1 MLVLNHIK
9 HISHQILHMMNSP
22 RLIGA
27 TVMSGDGSDET
38 SAAWERVTGD
48 MSPGSSQF
56 VQESVSEPLREATRV
71 MSPNPNDGVL
81 TDVIAMCQTCRK

>member
-9 HISHQILHMMNSP
+9 HISHQIFLMMNSP

-27 TVMSGDGSDET
+27 TAMSGDGSDET

-48 MSPGSSQF
+48 MSPGSSQL
-56 VQESVSEPLREATRV
+56 VQEAVSEPLREATRRL
-71 MSPNPNDGVL
+71 STAAESD
-81 TDVIAMCQTCRK
+81 RK

>member
-9 HISHQILHMMNSP
+9 HISHQIFLMMNSP

-38 SAAWERVTGD
+38 SAAWERVNGD
-48 MSPGSSQF
+48 MSPGSSHL
-56 VQESVSEPLREATRV
+56 VQDAVSDPLRAATRFAAIFTSRDLKAKEPELV
-71 MSPNPNDGVL
+71 Y
-81 TDVIAMCQTCRK
+81 A